1 LSLVDPVAKEVDAE
15 VTWTEDGEQHV
26 ARFHSETL
34 AKAPN
39 KVVVADDRLTADD
52 AYHFACEG
60 MAMLWRGDFQNA
72 RQLLNAM
79 ARRADRKPP
88 RSPSSPGES
97 FLFHRQAQ
105 AQRARTLGMLLIEVG
120 VDHQVALRRAPDLAA
135 ACSEALGPLS
145 APCIVS
151 LRELLGMIGAHEW
164 RRTGVEVKAL
174 AGRIHPHYGVF
185 APIRSEY
192 VDLVARLPF
201 AEPELAFDIGTGT
214 GVLALILARRGVKH
228 VVATDN
234 EPRAIACARENI
246 ERLGFSER
254 IEVLQTD
261 LFPAGKADLLV
272 CNPPWLPARPSSSLE
287 RAVFDPKSRMLLGFL
302 NGAAAHL
309 KQDGEAWLLLSDLAE
324 RLELRS
330 RDELL
335 TAIDRAGL
343 RVLDRIDTRATHK
356 KAREGNDLLAAAR
369 AGEVTSLF
377 RLGHK
382 DQ

>member
-201 AEPELAFDIGTGT
+201 AEPELAFDIG
-214 GVLALILARRGVKH
+214 VKH